1 MNTKDTELIAQNIAR
16 DMENPENYLKLADH
30 YLDSNPDL
38 AYLSLQNASFF
49 SESEKKDLIDATIK
63 ELYNSGIVRVNPVS
77 FIITSS
83 GNLDHLKGTLESIRI
98 TCSPD
103 SYEILVVGRCSDS
116 EIEYLSKQKDV
127 KVLNDTED
135 CKMAGYINRG
145 IREASEGFDIF
156 WINAGNILLPN
167 SLYCLRMAL
176 YDNDEVGAVSPVGHS
191 FFEASIRDL
200 RECMDYAMRVNV
212 PSSEKCERTVWPWN
226 SHLLIKNEAI
236 MKIGFQDEIFHSD
249 KFRTDDV
256 CLRVLENGN
265 FIEVCHN
272 SLIYEIV
279 DGQKNNNPVWD
290 YLEREDEKNFKE
302 KWGVSVNYYSNTGD
316 TLMQFIMKDHPDH
329 QDEFSV
335 LECGCGVGT
344 ANLHLKY
351 LYPNVRIYGI
361 EIVEKAARIGKMNC
375 NIRQGNVEK
384 ISPDELEEKMDY
396 IIFGDV
402 IEHLIDP
409 YGMVRKCHDM
419 LKKGGKI
426 LASIPNIMHYSVI
439 IPLLKGSFVFE
450 DAGIRDYTHLH
461 NWTLDNICSMFDEC
475 DYEIEE
481 MRFTMVDTDD
491 WKELI
496 REEDKKW
503 FIPILESDE
512 TAPEQQFRAYQY
524 LVCARSK
531 L

>member
-1 MNTKDTELIAQNIAR
+1 MNNKDAELIAKNIAC
-16 DMENPENYLKLADH
+16 DLENPENYLKLADY
-30 YLDSNPDL
+30 YLDINPNL

-49 SESEKKDLIDATIK
+49 SESEKKEWIDATIE
-63 ELYNSGIVRVNPVS
+63 ELNNSGIVRVKPVS

-83 GNLDHLKGTLESIRI
+83 GNLDCLKGTLESIRI
-98 TCSPD
+98 TCSSD

-127 KVLNDTED
+127 KILNDTED
-135 CKMAGYINRG
+135 GKTAGYINRG

-156 WINAGNILLPN
+156 WIKAGTILLPN
-167 SLYCLRMAL
+167 SLYCLRMEL

-191 FFEASIRDL
+191 FFEVSIHDFK
-200 RECMDYAMRVNV
+200 ECMYYAMQVNV
-212 PSSEKCERTVWPWN
+212 PSSEKCERTVWPSN
-226 SHLLIKNEAI
+226 DHLLIKNEVI
-236 MKIGFQDEIFHSD
+236 KKIGFQDEFFSSD
-249 KFRTDDV
+249 KYRTDDI
-256 CLRVLENGN
+256 CLRVLEKGN

-272 SLIYEIV
+272 SLIYEID
-279 DGQKNNNPVWD
+279 DGQKNNNPAVD
-290 YLEREDEKNFKE
+290 DLERKDEKYFKE
-302 KWGVSVNYYSNTGD
+302 KWGVNVSYYSNTGD
-316 TLMQFIMKDHPDH
+316 TLIQFIMKDHPDH

-335 LECGCGVGT
+335 LECGCGVGM

-351 LYPNVRIYGI
+351 LYPNARIYGI
-361 EIVEKAARIGKMNC
+361 EIVEKAVRIGKMNC
-375 NIRQGNVEK
+375 NIRHGNVEK
-384 ISPDELEEKMDY
+384 INPDELDEKMDY

-426 LASIPNIMHYSVI
+426 LASIPNIMHHSVI

-450 DAGIRDYTHLH
+450 DSGIRDYTHLH
-461 NWTLDNICSMFDEC
+461 NWTQNNICSMFDEC
-475 DYEIEE
+475 DYEIEQL
-481 MRFTMVDTDD
+481 RFTIVDTDN
-491 WKELI
+491 WMELI

-503 FIPILESDE
+503 FLPIIESDE
-512 TAPEQQFRAYQY
+512 TAPEHQFRAFQY